1 MTLIDDVQAV
11 CRRLVPQGWADLL
24 AQHGLD
30 ITAADPIGH
39 CKLFLVLV
47 LRAIYTSTRATHA
60 NDGEQSRRVLEV
72 NISICKHF

>member
-11 CRRLVPQGWADLL
+11 CRRLAPQGWADLL

-47 LRAIYTSTRATHA
+47 LRAIYTSTKQPTRTTA
-60 NDGEQSRRVLEV
+60 NNHDAFLG
-72 NISICKHF
+72 